1 MEKVAEQPRETVSG
15 KIAGLLERWSGWL
28 LLIAGILT
36 FLFAIP
42 IFTMAPDETASDSPG
57 GAVYDLQNLIDHT
70 LPPESTSRLSLWKR
84 LIVTY

>member
-1 MEKVAEQPRETVSG
+1 MAEQPRETVSG

-42 IFTMAPDETASDSPG
+42 IFTLLFLVTPAQPHGAAPHEVSDGS
-57 GAVYDLQNLIDHT
+57 
-70 LPPESTSRLSLWKR
+70 
-84 LIVTY
+84 